1 MWFLAI
7 TTNRVLSSLVLSVLF
22 TMTTISG
29 QILGPSNQPEAYL
42 NVSTYIRLQTTISLK
57 KHTGLSFRTCVGG
70 ELFSQTHKENV
81 IELKV
86 EEDGIRFSVKTL
98 GRQYEERI
106 LGNFT
111 DNRWHN
117 VDLQYMLGNLTLN
130 VDGQIKLLANSTYR
144 TELLTSP
151 GLYNEGAVLI
161 VGKHYNGCIKEGPSI
176 VFNETVIQAHDT
188 KFGPCPLG
196 DDCTVRETTKQCKN
210 EPCMR
215 HGTCID
221 KETTYQC
228 ICPPRY
234 TGKNCEMEMLPNY
247 CKSEVVTCL
256 NNGACTDVRD
266 GYICNCPPEYTGARC
281 EIEVTT
287 EIQCPSNPC
296 TNGATCQVKVINGTN
311 TIICLCPDG
320 FSGEHCETDIDYCK
334 HHQCQNNGNCRDGK
348 YNYTCD
354 CTHTGYEGP
363 FCTENINE
371 CATSPCLNNGLCFD
385 NYGSYW
391 CQCMHGYDGPNCDHE
406 IRECESQPCLNNGIC
421 DDIADGYQCRCPPGY
436 SGMQCELA
444 SQHRQVSCDSNVQC
458 EPYGNCINNKCT
470 CNPEYA
476 GVYPNCKIDCTKS
489 PCKNGGS
496 CIDTYN
502 CVCPSGFSGDRCE
515 EKTGDCSILPCI
527 NGGTCK
533 LGPNGYVCECPT
545 HWMGDRCERQYTQCD
560 TNRCLNNGIC
570 KMDLITREQICQC
583 LPGYEGHFCQTC
595 LKADCLP
602 VRTDICASNPCPQNA
617 NCIPKPGE
625 ANYTCICKNGFQEP
639 DCTDIDECEI
649 PNQHPCNDGICKN
662 TIGGFQCY
670 CKPGFT
676 GEFCNLDIDECLS
689 LPCKNSGTC
698 INKINNYECQCP
710 AGYTGKNCHIDINE
724 CDSDPCKFNSTCIDG
739 KNDFQCICE
748 EGRTGKTCETNIN
761 DCIPPPCLNGGVC
774 NDELNSYWC
783 DCTNTGYK
791 GDKCE
796 ININDCENNPCT
808 NGGTCQDEIR
818 DYTCICP
825 PGYIGKACE
834 IDVDECK
841 KQDEIRDYT
850 CICPPGYIGKA
861 CEIDVDE
868 CKKQPCLHGGTCL
881 QRSNQTLYDPSFH
894 SQLNIALPEIYYG
907 KFNYSAA
914 AGFDCL
920 CVSGIKGPKC
930 EEDIYECES
939 NPCKAGTCLDKIG
952 YYVCQCDEGFEGELC
967 ELDIDEC
974 ERKQPCDHGTCR
986 DLRNDY
992 FCDCDAGYGGKNC
1005 SVALTGCTNSPCKN
1019 NGSCIPYIIDE
1030 TDHRFNCSCEH
1041 GFFGSTCEL
1050 VTTISLSGNTLIT
1063 VNTTRDEGYD
1073 IQLRFKTTLSDGV
1086 LAVGTGQTYYVL
1098 ELSKGRLNLRSS
1110 LLNKWA
1116 GVFIG
1121 SSLNNS
1127 EWQRVFVAINT
1138 SHIVLSANDEQ
1149 TIYPIS
1155 NAEPNINATVAPSF
1169 PVTYIGDPK
1178 EIRTLAKEPPL
1189 VGCIED
1195 LIINSAWVLPT
1206 LPNPTVSIHNAEVGC
1221 HRKPLCNPN
1230 PCESGGHCTDKWRNF
1245 SCTCERPYLG
1255 HTCQYNYTAATFC
1268 HENITNSL
1276 VTVRVDKDAKR
1287 AVRSYVGI
1295 SMFIR
1300 TRESAGQVFYLGSLN
1315 EVGKEQE
1322 TYISAQLEK
1331 GELYVKMEIHGNVEA
1346 YFVGGI
1352 KLDNGF
1358 NHLIEVMRNV
1368 SLVQVKI
1375 NGTEYFRKT
1384 ISSTGYLDADILYL
1398 GGRPSTFRAVRQAF
1412 DLPKQDPS
1420 IVTGPTAVTA
1430 SLNKEVAHFK
1440 GIIQDVQI
1448 SGGNEIMV
1456 VEFFPLNVID
1466 LDIPKSFG
1474 NVTFDNTTV
1483 LPGVLSDDMCIS
1495 NPCGNGTCRNTW
1507 NDYQC
1512 ECPTGF
1518 KGKTCK
1524 EREFCKIEQCPN
1536 GSKCIN
1542 LGNGLECLAN
1552 ATFDGTGPS
1561 LLYKYSS
1568 RSSEL
1573 IKYIEITY
1581 RTRSQGSILY
1591 AQYIEDHFL
1600 IFVHYDEVL
1609 IKWNI
1614 QKTSN
1619 LYKFKKEN
1627 FVGQW
1632 ITLRLLFKEGIVRG
1646 GFKDPVLDEN
1656 SEIISEEFN
1665 LKSFTEMFEYGLIY
1679 VGGSNETH
1687 FYQILH
1693 NSILNNSYNDTSL
1706 PPNQSIPGTDKY
1718 KGCLGEIRINNYLLP
1733 YFSNKILPKGIVSQ
1747 TYELLQ
1753 DFNNTGCRLC
1763 FDVDCNRGECADP
1776 EHSYKCKCPPG
1787 FDGDDCSIDI
1797 DECSNNECKNNATCI
1812 DQIAKYSCN
1821 CSLGYTGEFCETDIN
1836 ECESSPCQN
1845 GGTCQ
1850 DLTGTYACVCN
1861 ESFIGYN
1868 CENARVITCLDLPC
1882 QDNSTCRDDYNA
1894 TTGNNF
1900 TCDCREGMVGVFCNI
1915 PYCKEVLCKNGGT
1928 CADNIRPPK
1937 CICAAGFEG
1946 NVCSIDINEC
1956 DVWKPCKNG
1965 GRCEDRTND
1974 YVCHCEGTGF
1984 DGRNCERDIDECEAQ
1999 PNRCGK
2005 GKCENI
2011 PGSYKCV
2018 CENKKCGPYCNLD
2031 DPCAMK
2037 PCAQESEC
2045 ISSCTDS
2052 IPDYK
2057 CLCPPEWTGKNCS
2070 ESQSVRPR
2078 HMQDGRVNILVFL
2091 LRVLGI
2097 NCTTDTS
2104 GVRGTAELYKRGT
2117 GDL

>member
-1 MWFLAI
+1 MWLSISTKRILNNLAFY
-7 TTNRVLSSLVLSVLF
+7 LLFASSY
-22 TMTTISG
+22 ISG

-70 ELFSQTHKENV
+70 ELFSQTHKENI

-86 EEDGIRFSVKTL
+86 EEDGIRFTVKTL
-98 GRQYEERI
+98 GKQYEERI

-144 TELLTSP
+144 SELLTSS

-188 KFGPCPLG
+188 KFGLCPLG
-196 DDCTVRETTKQCKN
+196 DDCTVREPTKQCRN

-234 TGKNCEMEMLPNY
+234 TGKNCEMEVSPNY
-247 CKSEVVTCL
+247 CKSEIPPCL
-256 NNGACTDVRD
+256 NNGICVDVRD
-266 GYICNCPPEYTGARC
+266 GYTCSCPPEYTGARC

-296 TNGATCQVKVINGTN
+296 ANGGTCQLKVVNGTTN
-311 TIICLCPDG
+311 TVTCICADG

-354 CTHTGYEGP
+354 CTHTGYGGP

-371 CATSPCLNNGLCFD
+371 CALSPCLNGGLCFD

-391 CQCMHGYDGPNCDHE
+391 CQCTRGFDGPNCDHE

-421 DDIADGYQCRCPPGY
+421 EDILDGYQCRCPPGF
-436 SGMQCELA
+436 SGMHCELA
-444 SQHRQVSCDSNVQC
+444 SQHRQVPCDSNAQC
-458 EPYGNCINNKCT
+458 EPYGSCINNKCI
-470 CNPEYA
+470 CNSDYA
-476 GVYPNCKIDCTKS
+476 GE
-489 PCKNGGS
+489 
-496 CIDTYN
+496 
-502 CVCPSGFSGDRCE
+502 RCE
-515 EKTGDCSILPCI
+515 EKIGDCSVLPCI

-533 LGPNGYVCECPT
+533 LSHNGYVCECPT
-545 HWMGDRCERQYTQCD
+545 YWMGDRCERQYTQCD
-560 TNRCLNNGIC
+560 TNPCLNDGIC
-570 KMDLITREQICQC
+570 KMDLITRERICEC
-583 LPGYEGHFCQTC
+583 LPGYDGRFCNTC
-595 LKADCLP
+595 MKPDCLSIP
-602 VRTDICASNPCPQNA
+602 NDVCMSNPCPPNA
-617 NCIPKPGE
+617 NCIPLPGE
-625 ANYTCICKNGFQEP
+625 ANYTCECKSGFQEP
-639 DCTDIDECEI
+639 HCTDIDECEI

-662 TIGGFQCY
+662 TIGSFQCY

-676 GEFCNLDIDECLS
+676 GEYCDLDIDECLS
-689 LPCKNSGTC
+689 LPCQNSGKC

-724 CDSDPCKFNSTCIDG
+724 CDSRPCKFNSTCIDG

-774 NDELNSYWC
+774 NDQLNGYEC
-783 DCTNTGYK
+783 DCTGTGYE
-791 GDKCE
+791 GEKCE
-796 ININDCENNPCT
+796 TNIDDCESSPCV
-808 NGGTCQDEIR
+808 NGGTCKDAIK
-818 DYTCICP
+818 DYTCDCP
-825 PGYIGKACE
+825 SGYNGKACQND
-834 IDVDECK
+834 INEC
-841 KQDEIRDYT
+841 E
-850 CICPPGYIGKA
+850 
-861 CEIDVDE
+861 
-868 CKKQPCLHGGTCL
+868 KQPCLNGGTCL
-881 QRSNQTLYDPSFH
+881 ERSNKTLYDPAFRA
-894 SQLNIALPEIYYG
+894 QLNIELPEIYYDE
-907 KFNYSAA
+907 FNYSTA

-920 CVSGIKGPKC
+920 CIPGIRGREC
-930 EEDIYECES
+930 EENINECES
-939 NPCKAGTCLDKIG
+939 NPCKSGNCIDKIG
-952 YYVCQCDEGFEGELC
+952 SYICQCDEGFEGELC

-974 ERKQPCDHGTCR
+974 ERKQPCIHGSCR

-992 FCDCDAGYGGKNC
+992 FCDCNSGFGGKNC
-1005 SVALTGCTNSPCKN
+1005 SVTLTGCMDNPCKN
-1019 NGSCIPYIIDE
+1019 NGSCIPYIINE
-1030 TDHRFNCSCEH
+1030 THHQFNCSCQH
-1041 GFFGSTCEL
+1041 GFYGPTCEL
-1050 VTTISLSGNTLIT
+1050 ITTISLSGNTLIT

-1155 NAEPNINATVAPSF
+1155 NTESANTTTAPSF

-1178 EIRTLAKEPPL
+1178 EYRTLAKEPPL

-1206 LPNPTVSIHNAEVGC
+1206 LSNPTVSIHNAEVGC
-1221 HRKPLCNPN
+1221 HRKPLCDPN

-1276 VTVRVDKDAKR
+1276 VTVHVDKDAKR

-1300 TRESAGQVFYLGSLN
+1300 TRERAGQVFYLGSLN
-1315 EVGKEQE
+1315 EAGKEYEE
-1322 TYISAQLEK
+1322 TYISAQLEN

-1358 NHLIEVMRNV
+1358 NHLIEVVRNV

-1398 GGRPSTFRAVRQAF
+1398 GGKPSAFRAVRQAF
-1412 DLPKQDPS
+1412 DLPKPDAS
-1420 IVTGPTAVTA
+1420 VVTGPAAITA
-1430 SLNKEVAHFK
+1430 SPNREIIHFK

-1456 VEFFPLNVID
+1456 VEFFPLNVND
-1466 LDIPKSFG
+1466 LNIPKSFG

-1495 NPCGNGTCRNTW
+1495 NPCGNGTCVNTW
-1507 NDYQC
+1507 NDYRC
-1512 ECPTGF
+1512 ICPRGF
-1518 KGKTCK
+1518 KGKDCK
-1524 EREFCKIEQCPN
+1524 EREFCKIEQCPD
-1536 GSKCIN
+1536 GSECIN
-1542 LGNGLECLAN
+1542 LDNGLECVAN
-1552 ATFDGTGPS
+1552 ATFDGTGPAMF
-1561 LLYKYSS
+1561 YKYSS
-1568 RSSEL
+1568 QNSEL
-1573 IKYIEITY
+1573 INRIEVTY

-1591 AQYIEDHFL
+1591 VQHIENHFL
-1600 IFVHYDEVL
+1600 IFVHYDEVV

-1614 QKTSN
+1614 HKTTH

-1627 FVGQW
+1627 FEGQW
-1632 ITLRLLFKEGIVRG
+1632 ITLLLLFEEGIVRG
-1646 GFKDPVLDEN
+1646 GFKDPELEEN
-1656 SEIISEEFN
+1656 PNFTSEDFN
-1665 LKSFTEMFEYGLIY
+1665 LKRFTEMFEMGIVYI
-1679 VGGSNETH
+1679 GGSNETH
-1687 FYQILH
+1687 FHHILH
-1693 NSILNNSYNDTSL
+1693 HSTYKNNSFNDIMSNSIGNIREIH
-1706 PPNQSIPGTDKY
+1706 PTDKY
-1718 KGCLGEIRINNYLLP
+1718 KGCLGEIRINGYLLP
-1733 YFSNKILPKGIVSQ
+1733 YFSNKILPKGIVQQ

-1753 DFNNTGCRLC
+1753 DFNYTGCKLC
-1763 FDVDCNRGECADP
+1763 FDVDCNQGTCADP
-1776 EHSYKCKCPPG
+1776 ENSYKCQCPPG
-1787 FDGDDCSIDI
+1787 YTADDCSINI
-1797 DECSNNECKNNATCI
+1797 DECVDNKCKNNATCI
-1812 DQIAKYSCN
+1812 DEVAKYSCN
-1821 CSLGYTGEFCETDIN
+1821 CSVGYSGEFCETDIN
-1836 ECESSPCQN
+1836 ECESTPCQN

-1850 DLTGTYACVCN
+1850 DLTGTYRCICN
-1861 ESFIGYN
+1861 ESFTGLN
-1868 CENARVITCLDLPC
+1868 CENARVITCLDFPC
-1882 QDNSTCRDDYNA
+1882 QDNSTCRGDYNA

-1915 PYCKEVLCKNGGT
+1915 PYCREAPCKNGGT
-1928 CADNIRPPK
+1928 CTDNIRPPK
-1937 CICAAGFEG
+1937 CICVAGFEG
-1946 NVCSIDINEC
+1946 NLCSIDINEC
-1956 DVWKPCKNG
+1956 DIWKPCQHG

-1974 YVCHCEGTGF
+1974 YTCHCEGTGF
-1984 DGRNCERDIDECEAQ
+1984 TGRNCENDIDECEAQ
-1999 PNRCGK
+1999 PGRCGK
-2005 GKCENI
+2005 GRCENI

-2031 DPCAMK
+2031 DPCAME
-2037 PCAQESEC
+2037 PCAQGGEC
-2045 ISSCTDS
+2045 ITNCIDNVPNYTCSC
-2052 IPDYK
+2052 PRG
-2057 CLCPPEWTGKNCS
+2057 WTGQNCS
-2070 ESQSVRPR
+2070 EIQILSAMDEPGFNILYIVIPVVVIIVL
-2078 HMQDGRVNILVFL
+2078 GLAIALTVLVNIA
-2091 LRVLGI
+2091 RSKRA
-2097 NCTTDTS
+2097 T
-2104 GVRGTAELYKRGT
+2104 RGTYSPSAQEFCNPRVELDHVLKPPPEER
-2117 GDL
+2117 LI